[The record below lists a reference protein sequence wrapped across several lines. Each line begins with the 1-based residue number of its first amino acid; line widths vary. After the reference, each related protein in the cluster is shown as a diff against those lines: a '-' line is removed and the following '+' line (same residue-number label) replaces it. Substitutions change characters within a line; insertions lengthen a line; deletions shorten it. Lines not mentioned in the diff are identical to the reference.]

1 MKDWRLR
8 LKALV
13 FWGRVEE
20 ELDDELRFHL
30 AMEARKYA
38 SRGIPEEEAERLA
51 RVQFGGIEQVRE
63 ECRTVRG
70 VELVSTLGQ
79 DVRFALRGFARSP
92 GFVLAVTG
100 TIALAL
106 GLNSALFTLFN
117 AYVLRPLSI
126 RDPYSLYSLV
136 WVDRSSRGHDLT

>member
-1 MKDWRLR
+1 MRDWRLR
-8 LKALV
+8 LRALV
-13 FWGRVEE
+13 FWRRVEE
-20 ELDDELRFHL
+20 ELDDELGFHL
-30 AMEARKYA
+30 AMETRKYIA
-38 SRGIPEEEAERLA
+38 RGMPGEEAERLA
-51 RVQFGGIEQVRE
+51 RVQFGGLEQVRE

-70 VELVSTLGQ
+70 TELVSTLAQ
-79 DVRFALRGFARSP
+79 DVRFALRSFSRSP

-136 WVDRSSRGHDLT
+136 WVDRSSRGHD